1 MRHLISTTTSV
12 FLAVLTILVV
22 STINP
27 PTAEAAKSVRKC
39 GGGKISLKADERQ
52 ALLLHNKIRRDRNLK
67 TFCVHPKLQRAA
79 RAHSRD
85 MIRRDYF
92 SHNTKGGGTFSKRLK
107 KFGYTSKGFRY
118 YTTGENI
125 AYGSGSKGEPQQVMR
140 AWMKSP
146 GHKKNIV
153 NKKFREVGVGTYT
166 GTYKKHKDVTMYT
179 ADFGARR

>member
-1 MRHLISTTTSV
+1 MRHLISTTTSML
-12 FLAVLTILVV
+12 LAVLAILVV

-39 GGGKISLKADERQ
+39 GGSKISLKADERQ

-125 AYGSGSKGEPQQVMR
+125 AYGSGSKDEPQQVMR

-179 ADFGARR
+179 ADFGTRR